1 MPRVRHQLGVLSS
14 GGNITFAQREF
25 TRPTNVLF
33 DVDGTLT
40 DASSRVLPENIR
52 ALQQLHA
59 AGIPITLA
67 TGRIIAGAADILAEA
82 GVPGWVV
89 AEGGSIVWD
98 GHTVVRRHPLG
109 AAAYARAVRF
119 AEEHRLGMVVNGE
132 EGVVVQSFG
141 APLFED
147 VICNASAGREP
158 LRGDVAALAADT
170 ITKLSFSG
178 TETQLD
184 RLQELWQAAFPGAV
198 RGHAHFVDVVAPGV
212 TKWEGIE
219 LALGARGLEAEHTL
233 GVGDS
238 ANDIPW
244 MREIALSYAMP
255 QASAETQAAARW
267 ILPAGPAPVADLVA
281 AVLR

>member
-1 MPRVRHQLGVLSS
+1 MKIRHQLGVLDAS
-14 GGNITFAQREF
+14 GHITYREREF
-25 TRPTNVLF
+25 ARPTNVVF

-67 TGRIIAGAADILAEA
+67 TGRIIAGAADILTEA

-98 GHTVVRRHPLG
+98 GHAVVRRHPLG
-109 AAAYARAVRF
+109 ATAYARAIRF
-119 AEEHRLGMVVNGE
+119 AAEHGLGIVVNGE
-132 EGVVVQSFG
+132 ECVVVQSFG

-147 VICNASAGREP
+147 VIRNASAGREP
-158 LRGDVAALAADT
+158 LRGDVADLAADT

-178 TETQLD
+178 TETELD
-184 RLQELWQAAFPGAV
+184 RLRGLWQEAFPGAV

-219 LALGARGLEAEHTL
+219 LALRARGLKPGHTL

-244 MREIALSYAMP
+244 MREIAQSFAMP
-255 QASAETQAAARW
+255 QASTETKAAARW
-267 ILPAGPAPVADLVA
+267 ILPVGPAPVADLVA
-281 AVLR
+281 AMLR

>member
-1 MPRVRHQLGVLSS
+1 MPRHQLGVLDAS
-14 GGNITFAQREF
+14 GHITYCERQFA
-25 TRPTNVLF
+25 RPTNVLF

-67 TGRIIAGAADILAEA
+67 TGRIIAGAADILTEA

-98 GHTVVRRHPLG
+98 GHAVVRRHPLG
-109 AAAYARAVRF
+109 TAAYARAIRF
-119 AEEHRLGMVVNGE
+119 AEDHRLGIVVNGSE
-132 EGVVVQSFG
+132 SVVVQSFG
-141 APLFED
+141 APLYED

-158 LRGDVAALAADT
+158 LRGDVAGLAADT

-178 TETQLD
+178 TETELD
-184 RLQELWQAAFPGAV
+184 RLRGLWQEAFPGAV
-198 RGHAHFVDVVAPGV
+198 RGHANFVDVVAPGV

-219 LALGARGLEAEHTL
+219 LALRARGLDAAHTL

-244 MREIALSYAMP
+244 MREIALSCAMP
-255 QASAETQAAARW
+255 QASAETTAAARW